1 MLKEIM
7 QYFQAV
13 QEGKK
18 RANEAQMKLFDI
30 AGFAMLTL
38 TTKKKDG
45 KFIPIG
51 AENYCAAIHRPEG
64 YLVIL
69 VDAEGYTRHKQR
81 IWKKKRQDKF
91 IPKLQNRELKNFQ
104 ETRLLFGPRHLI
116 QSNQNSNKK
125 SDSNFFEFIQMLDIN
140 KINIAF
146 CLLFV

>member
-1 MLKEIM
+1 VLKEIM

-69 VDAEGYTRHKQR
+69 VDAEGYTKAQTKDLEKEEAGQIYSKVAESGIEEFSGNQIT
-81 IWKKKRQDKF
+81 IWT
-91 IPKLQNRELKNFQ
+91 
-104 ETRLLFGPRHLI
+104 ETFDTI
-116 QSNQNSNKK
+116 QS
-125 SDSNFFEFIQMLDIN
+125 EF
-140 KINIAF
+140 K
-146 CLLFV
+146 

>member
-1 MLKEIM
+1 VLEEIM

-69 VDAEGYTRHKQR
+69 VDAEGYTKAQTKDLEKEEAGQIYSKVAESGIEEFPGSQIT
-81 IWKKKRQDKF
+81 IWT
-91 IPKLQNRELKNFQ
+91 
-104 ETRLLFGPRHLI
+104 ETFDTI
-116 QSNQNSNKK
+116 QS
-125 SDSNFFEFIQMLDIN
+125 EF
-140 KINIAF
+140 K
-146 CLLFV
+146 

>member
-1 MLKEIM
+1 MLEEIM

-38 TTKKKDG
+38 TTKKKEG

-51 AENYCAAIHRPEG
+51 VENYCAAIHRPEG

-69 VDAEGYTRHKQR
+69 VDAEGYTKAQTKDLEKEEAGQIYCKVEESGIEEFPGNQIT
-81 IWKKKRQDKF
+81 IWT
-91 IPKLQNRELKNFQ
+91 
-104 ETRLLFGPRHLI
+104 ETFDTI
-116 QSNQNSNKK
+116 QS
-125 SDSNFFEFIQMLDIN
+125 EF
-140 KINIAF
+140 K
-146 CLLFV
+146 

>member
-51 AENYCAAIHRPEG
+51 VENYCAAIHRPEG

-69 VDAEGYTRHKQR
+69 VDAEGYTKAQTKDLEKEEVGQIYSKVAESGIEEFPGNQIT
-81 IWKKKRQDKF
+81 IWT
-91 IPKLQNRELKNFQ
+91 
-104 ETRLLFGPRHLI
+104 ETFDTI
-116 QSNQNSNKK
+116 QS
-125 SDSNFFEFIQMLDIN
+125 EF
-140 KINIAF
+140 K
-146 CLLFV
+146 